1 MDRLPVF
8 ISHSSH
14 GPGPRAWLT
23 AFAGALRV
31 GPDAV
36 EPRFD
41 LELITTG
48 QQWREVINGMLWEGP
63 AGVVL
68 VSPDALASPWVLK
81 EATIL
86 RARFDRREEFLLVPV
101 LCGVTLEELQASRL
115 WGPLDLPAVQFP
127 RSSDPA
133 EVAAEVKAQLAPLAS
148 MLDRS
153 PLARLAGQVASELR
167 ESAEAQCQDVL
178 NKIGEAL
185 PLRMVDETDGYARA
199 ITAWV
204 LRQPP
209 PALNRI
215 ADALA
220 ELGKSFPAD
229 RVRAILE
236 LVAPLWVD
244 PEAASRLVEA
254 HSRPDGPRSVAL
266 ACAKPKVT
274 VRHYLDSAY
283 LPSRA
288 PTHVRLHGI
297 TGGSHADDV
306 ADELR
311 SALRR
316 QVQDLSDESDEEID
330 EYLNGLR
337 RPFYVSVGLPE
348 DSEVMADLRGRY
360 AKITF
365 IYHAAALRDPAE
377 LPWVLPQLEAG
388 EESAAFSDYVEAV
401 QRFNSDLPRSR

>member
-1 MDRLPVF
+1 MGPRLPVF

-14 GPGPRAWLT
+14 SAPALAWLN
-23 AFAGALRV
+23 AFAGALRED
-31 GPDAV
+31 PDAV

-48 QQWREVINGMLWEGP
+48 KRWREVINGMLWEGP

-68 VSPDALASPWVLK
+68 ISPGALASPWVLK

-86 RARFDRREEFLLVPV
+86 RARFDRQEEFLLVPV
-101 LCGVTLEELQASRL
+101 RCGVTMEELQASPL

-133 EVAAEVKAQLAPLAS
+133 GVAAEVKAQLAPLAS

-153 PLARLAGQVASELR
+153 PLARLAGQVAGELR

-185 PLRMVDETDGYARA
+185 PARMVDETDGYARA

-209 PALNRI
+209 PALNRV

-229 RVRAILE
+229 RVLAILE

-266 ACAKPKVT
+266 ACAKPQVT

-283 LPSRA
+283 LPLPS
-288 PTHVRLHGI
+288 PFFERLHGI
-297 TGGSHADDV
+297 TSGPHADDV

-311 SALRR
+311 KALRR
-316 QVQDLSDESDEEID
+316 RSAELREESDDEID
-330 EYLNGLR
+330 EFLNRLR
-337 RPFYVSVGLPE
+337 RPFYVSVGLPD
-348 DSEVMADLRGRY
+348 DSEVMADLRSRY
-360 AKITF
+360 PKITF
-365 IYHAAALRDPAE
+365 IYHAGASRDPDE
-377 LPWVLPQLEAG
+377 LPWVLPQLEVG

-401 QRFNSDLPRSR
+401 QRFKF